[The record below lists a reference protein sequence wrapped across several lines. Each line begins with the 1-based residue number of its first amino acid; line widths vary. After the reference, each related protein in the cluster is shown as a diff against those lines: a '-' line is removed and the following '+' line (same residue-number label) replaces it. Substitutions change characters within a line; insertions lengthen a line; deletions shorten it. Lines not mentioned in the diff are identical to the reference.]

1 MFVRTNG
8 LLEPACEQA
17 LHLGKRSEP
26 RENART
32 CFTRSNRRACSKA
45 ILNQPASKLSIWEVA
60 RIHVRAARERRP
72 ECERR
77 ARGAGAR
84 SSPSRLASLN
94 LNGELASRPSW
105 PDIFRRPVVI
115 LSPLFCCYPYKIYGK
130 RREVHSL
137 EQITPQSEKS
147 PQWPLCT
154 ITSDKQILPPR
165 LVCVLN
171 SLHPPSFCMGIL
183 FECTAL
189 GIHLYKTSRIYNVKT
204 RLCSTDNAF
213 RLFPSETLKTSRC
226 FLLPNRITLRW

>member
-1 MFVRTNG
+1 MVFW
-8 LLEPACEQA
+8 
-17 LHLGKRSEP
+17 
-26 RENART
+26 
-32 CFTRSNRRACSKA
+32 
-45 ILNQPASKLSIWEVA
+45 NQPASKLSIWASEASLARTRELVSLAQIGELARRLSWTSPRASSPFGGVA

-130 RREVHSL
+130 RRELDSL

-189 GIHLYKTSRIYNVKT
+189 GINLYKTSRIYNVKT

>member
-26 RENART
+26 RENVRT

-130 RREVHSL
+130 RRELDSL

-154 ITSDKQILPPR
+154 ITSDKQILP
-165 LVCVLN
+165 
-171 SLHPPSFCMGIL
+171 
-183 FECTAL
+183 
-189 GIHLYKTSRIYNVKT
+189 
-204 RLCSTDNAF
+204 RLCTKFFASTIFLHGYSF
-213 RLFPSETLKTSRC
+213 RMYCLGDKFV
-226 FLLPNRITLRW
+226 

>member
-8 LLEPACEQA
+8 LLEPAREQA

-45 ILNQPASKLSIWEVA
+45 ILNQPASKLSIWGSRENS
-60 RIHVRAARERRP
+60 RESSTRKETRVRK
-72 ECERR
+72 
-77 ARGAGAR
+77 AGAR
-84 SSPSRLASLN
+84 SNPLRLASLN

-130 RREVHSL
+130 RRELDSL

-189 GIHLYKTSRIYNVKT
+189 EINLYKTSRIYNVKT
-204 RLCSTDNAF
+204 RLCST
-213 RLFPSETLKTSRC
+213 EC
-226 FLLPNRITLRW
+226 I

>member
-84 SSPSRLASLN
+84 SSPSRLASLT

-130 RREVHSL
+130 RRELDSL

-189 GIHLYKTSRIYNVKT
+189 SINLYKTSRIYNVKT
-204 RLCSTDNAF
+204 RLCST
-213 RLFPSETLKTSRC
+213 EC
-226 FLLPNRITLRW
+226 I

>member
-130 RREVHSL
+130 RRELDSL

-189 GIHLYKTSRIYNVKT
+189 GINLYKTSRIYNVKT

>member
-1 MFVRTNG
+1 MVFW
-8 LLEPACEQA
+8 
-17 LHLGKRSEP
+17 
-26 RENART
+26 
-32 CFTRSNRRACSKA
+32 
-45 ILNQPASKLSIWEVA
+45 NQPASKLSIWASEASLARTRELVSLAQIGELARRLSWTSPRASSPFEGVA

-77 ARGAGAR
+77 TRGAGAR

-130 RREVHSL
+130 RRELDSL

-154 ITSDKQILPPR
+154 ITSDKQILP
-165 LVCVLN
+165 
-171 SLHPPSFCMGIL
+171 
-183 FECTAL
+183 
-189 GIHLYKTSRIYNVKT
+189 
-204 RLCSTDNAF
+204 RLCTKFFASTIFLHGYSF
-213 RLFPSETLKTSRC
+213 RMYCLGDKFV
-226 FLLPNRITLRW
+226 

>member
-45 ILNQPASKLSIWEVA
+45 ILNQPASKLSIWGSRENS
-60 RIHVRAARERRP
+60 RESSTRKETRVRK
-72 ECERR
+72 
-77 ARGAGAR
+77 AGAR
-84 SSPSRLASLN
+84 GGRTLEPLATCFAHFKWRA
-94 LNGELASRPSW
+94 ASRPSW
-105 PDIFRRPVVI
+105 PDIFRRPIVI

-130 RREVHSL
+130 RRELDSL

-189 GIHLYKTSRIYNVKT
+189 GINLYKTSRIYNVKT

>member
-45 ILNQPASKLSIWEVA
+45 ILNQPASKLSIWGSRENS
-60 RIHVRAARERRP
+60 RESSTRKETRVRK
-72 ECERR
+72 
-77 ARGAGAR
+77 AGAR
-84 SSPSRLASLN
+84 GGR
-94 LNGELASRPSW
+94 
-105 PDIFRRPVVI
+105 
-115 LSPLFCCYPYKIYGK
+115 
-130 RREVHSL
+130 
-137 EQITPQSEKS
+137 T
-147 PQWPLCT
+147 
-154 ITSDKQILPPR
+154 

-189 GIHLYKTSRIYNVKT
+189 GINLYKTSRIYNVKT

-226 FLLPNRITLRW
+226 FLLPNRITLR

>member
-1 MFVRTNG
+1 MVF
-8 LLEPACEQA
+8 
-17 LHLGKRSEP
+17 
-26 RENART
+26 
-32 CFTRSNRRACSKA
+32 
-45 ILNQPASKLSIWEVA
+45 LNQPASKLSIWASEASLARTRELVSLAQIGELARRLSWTSLRASSPFGGVA

-84 SSPSRLASLN
+84 SSPSRLASLT

-130 RREVHSL
+130 RRELDSL

-154 ITSDKQILPPR
+154 I
-165 LVCVLN
+165 
-171 SLHPPSFCMGIL
+171 
-183 FECTAL
+183 
-189 GIHLYKTSRIYNVKT
+189 
-204 RLCSTDNAF
+204 
-213 RLFPSETLKTSRC
+213 
-226 FLLPNRITLRW
+226 